1 MDTILYLLGVVWSWI
16 GSFAIVAILWVG
28 VIIVWGTW
36 HKLRRAERMIGI
48 NPRAV
53 AVAMVLVSGIFFVP
67 TVGAQ
72 EGGENL
78 LPVYLVDT
86 ATEVTLKEVAPGA
99 TYRFTQALLDVMGL
113 YTEVPS
119 GHPLDGQVQ
128 SVVLSLDGD
137 VMRTESAAPYSLFG
151 DNSGDFFPGS
161 MLAGAHT
168 LTLKLYS
175 AKSAQGTLVDTQ
187 VVSFVLKKLNDKSMP
202 WLGLLLLDD

>member
-1 MDTILYLLGVVWSWI
+1 
-16 GSFAIVAILWVG
+16 
-28 VIIVWGTW
+28 
-36 HKLRRAERMIGI
+36 MIGI

-86 ATEVTLKEVAPGA
+86 ATDVTLKEVAPDA

-119 GHPLDGQVQ
+119 GHPLEGQVQ
-128 SVVLSLDGD
+128 RVVLSLDGGA
-137 VMRTESAAPYSLFG
+137 MRTESATPYALFG
-151 DNSGDFFPGS
+151 DRSGEFFPGS

-168 LTLKLYS
+168 LTIKLYS
-175 AKSAQGTLVDTQ
+175 AKSAQGTLLDTQ
-187 VVSFVLKKLNDKSMP
+187 VVSFVIKNLIKPSMP
-202 WLGLLLLDD
+202 WLSLLLLDD